1 MSFSVDNFWMYI
13 LGVSVPCPAFV
24 LRQAINL
31 ACFLFAQTARAKL
44 IAFCDDQTLEP
55 GPWKGEIYIVN
66 VTRSRYAPWNEP
78 QKEIPLKIGH

>member
-1 MSFSVDNFWMYI
+1 M
-13 LGVSVPCPAFV
+13 PCICVATGNQFG
-24 LRQAINL
+24 LFFI
-31 ACFLFAQTARAKL
+31 FAQTARAKL

-66 VTRSRYAPWNEP
+66 VTRSRYTPWNEP